1 MNYVISREELKG
13 PCWELIQGRK
23 KNKFPYNQLSK
34 VLEPPTER
42 RNREAKDN
50 WLMIKDYEF
59 RDWAVPFILSVED

>member
-1 MNYVISREELKG
+1 
-13 PCWELIQGRK
+13 
-23 KNKFPYNQLSK
+23 LSK